1 MSFSGNWNGPKLFE
15 QFVMITGKSYRSRQ
29 ARGKWSAAALLAAYG
44 ERGEYELVSLKSPVG
59 PREPK
64 TSSVETCK
72 NLKCSLTAPLELVQY
87 LRAISSRVYVPM
99 ILV

>member
-15 QFVMITGKSYRSRQ
+15 QFVMITGKSYVSRQ
-29 ARGKWSAAALLAAYG
+29 ARTKWSAAALLAAYG
-44 ERGEYELVSLKSPVG
+44 ERGEYELVSLKYPVG
-59 PREPK
+59 PKEPK

-72 NLKCSLTAPLELVQY
+72 NRKFSLSLLHEFVQY
-87 LRAISSRVYVPM
+87 SRAISSKLYVPM